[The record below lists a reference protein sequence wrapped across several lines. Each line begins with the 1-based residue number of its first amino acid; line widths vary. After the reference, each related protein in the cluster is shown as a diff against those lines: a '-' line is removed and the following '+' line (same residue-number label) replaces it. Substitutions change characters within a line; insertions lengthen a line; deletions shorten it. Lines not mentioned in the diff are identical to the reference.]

1 MRDDLSL
8 SFITAMI
15 SESNEPRTVAIFKFQ
30 VAGDIYVSDLSITIG
45 GITYDPIV
53 ADWGSI
59 EDAGDPETENSDIL
73 QGTITILNDGDS
85 PFSDYFL
92 AEDPE
97 NVEVEIYQWFVG
109 LPENDLTLIGR
120 FVMQDPIEFN
130 ENDNLLKID
139 IVSLNLRYDGPVGPI
154 LDQES
159 FPNASTADLGKGIDL
174 IVGTPGPVK
183 TLAAKVGSSTTLN
196 GPISSSSTN
205 ITVND
210 DISSWPASGTIQ
222 IGEEHIYYNSR
233 TSSAFTARYRGFNS
247 TLAADAEDGASVLER
262 TSHTYLVGQGPL
274 ASISNVKV
282 AGYPPP
288 SSIYSVIHEGNPA
301 AIFFTEPP
309 YSIQFSR
316 STNDELIFFDDETSN
331 NTAKFPHYAFDGKAS
346 TSAIINENNRTL
358 AIIQLNPLRDIG
370 QISKVF
376 IRIEHFAT
384 DFYKNDSAGVILA
397 GTGTVGTLSRPF
409 TVDSSAGSVEINIDH
424 DHEHKTGDQHTHA
437 MDEPGYSA
445 DVENHKHALTGTA
458 DPLEVFPS
466 GQGQLPI
473 YQNEFDGFTDIIPNY
488 SWTPLGDEII
498 SAYIQMSIVLSGCD
512 LEVREGTAR
521 RAYFNDDKLGAFT
534 TQVVLTPPTI
544 STIRFRVHGRGV
556 IGGYVRITTATL
568 NLTYAAGIEPNRS
581 AVTPFLSES
590 GSNDNTYNTNQP
602 DDVFGLRVPNLNVP
616 LELSS
621 PTKILVDRI
630 DITKYVTPYTWDYLQ
645 DKEIQ
650 IKYFGTNDNVDL
662 LISELS
668 IEVAYKKRVRV
679 YSDDV
684 TCEPVAAVGN
694 RPNETINQLLV
705 GRGGAPQNYIDFDS
719 FETAKQ
725 RYVALGY
732 SLNGVIS
739 ANLTVK
745 DAIKS
750 VLRQCRSRLFW
761 NAGLAKLRLKEY
773 FVDWTNQ
780 KFIDAED
787 LQLKSISARRQRFSD
802 IRNKITVLYDKNH
815 TESGIDSY
823 KSNVTKNLASSQ
835 SEHGIREV
843 RDDWQFD
850 LVRDASLA
858 TDLAEFYLSTLSTP
872 STFYDF
878 NTYLTQFDL
887 EKEDK
892 IRVTSSGFNQMVRLP
907 MDIKAVNR
915 VFANSE
921 TGQINL
927 INIVAESLR
936 FIKRSEN
943 LSDSITIDD
952 AINVLIGLLL
962 DFSNQILISDDV
974 AISESLALFES
985 YLIEDFFDIQIDF
998 IPAFSDSFTAA
1009 DEIDFDISVE
1019 LTDDVFIAEEP
1030 IFSKLFGYG
1039 TGGYGIE
1046 AGYGGVLEIG
1056 QRNSESVPIV
1066 DEIDFSV
1073 TLPLT
1078 DSVTIADEIA
1088 FGDGYGSQKLGDGY
1102 GLCPYGD

>member
-1 MRDDLSL
+1 
-8 SFITAMI
+8 
-15 SESNEPRTVAIFKFQ
+15 
-30 VAGDIYVSDLSITIG
+30 
-45 GITYDPIV
+45 
-53 ADWGSI
+53 
-59 EDAGDPETENSDIL
+59 
-73 QGTITILNDGDS
+73 
-85 PFSDYFL
+85 
-92 AEDPE
+92 
-97 NVEVEIYQWFVG
+97 
-109 LPENDLTLIGR
+109 
-120 FVMQDPIEFN
+120 
-130 ENDNLLKID
+130 
-139 IVSLNLRYDGPVGPI
+139 
-154 LDQES
+154 
-159 FPNASTADLGKGIDL
+159 
-174 IVGTPGPVK
+174 
-183 TLAAKVGSSTTLN
+183 
-196 GPISSSSTN
+196 
-205 ITVND
+205 
-210 DISSWPASGTIQ
+210 
-222 IGEEHIYYNSR
+222 
-233 TSSAFTARYRGFNS
+233 
-247 TLAADAEDGASVLER
+247 
-262 TSHTYLVGQGPL
+262 
-274 ASISNVKV
+274 
-282 AGYPPP
+282 
-288 SSIYSVIHEGNPA
+288 
-301 AIFFTEPP
+301 
-309 YSIQFSR
+309 
-316 STNDELIFFDDETSN
+316 
-331 NTAKFPHYAFDGKAS
+331 
-346 TSAIINENNRTL
+346 
-358 AIIQLNPLRDIG
+358 
-370 QISKVF
+370 
-376 IRIEHFAT
+376 
-384 DFYKNDSAGVILA
+384 
-397 GTGTVGTLSRPF
+397 
-409 TVDSSAGSVEINIDH
+409 
-424 DHEHKTGDQHTHA
+424 
-437 MDEPGYSA
+437 
-445 DVENHKHALTGTA
+445 
-458 DPLEVFPS
+458 
-466 GQGQLPI
+466 
-473 YQNEFDGFTDIIPNY
+473 
-488 SWTPLGDEII
+488 
-498 SAYIQMSIVLSGCD
+498 
-512 LEVREGTAR
+512 
-521 RAYFNDDKLGAFT
+521 
-534 TQVVLTPPTI
+534 
-544 STIRFRVHGRGV
+544 
-556 IGGYVRITTATL
+556 
-568 NLTYAAGIEPNRS
+568 
-581 AVTPFLSES
+581 
-590 GSNDNTYNTNQP
+590 
-602 DDVFGLRVPNLNVP
+602 
-616 LELSS
+616 
-621 PTKILVDRI
+621 
-630 DITKYVTPYTWDYLQ
+630 
-645 DKEIQ
+645 
-650 IKYFGTNDNVDL
+650 
-662 LISELS
+662 
-668 IEVAYKKRVRV
+668 
-679 YSDDV
+679 
-684 TCEPVAAVGN
+684 VAAVGN

-998 IPAFSDSFTAA
+998 IPAFSDSFTAT

-1102 GLCPYGD
+1102 GLCPYGN